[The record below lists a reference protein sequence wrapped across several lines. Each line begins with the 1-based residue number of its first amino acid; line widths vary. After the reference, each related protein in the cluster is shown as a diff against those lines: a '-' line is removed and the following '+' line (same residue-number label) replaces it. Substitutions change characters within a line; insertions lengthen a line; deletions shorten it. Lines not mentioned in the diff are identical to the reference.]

1 MLRNMFLVLGGFLIL
16 AVAAAL
22 WLNYTYHSMLEPVD
36 PDAVEEYILIEIST
50 GSDTESIAALL
61 FKEGLIQNELAFRIY
76 ARRQGDGQALIAGS
90 YNLSPSMP
98 VTDIYAAI
106 RDGLI
111 YVETAWFTIPEGF
124 TVEQIAA
131 RLAEEGLAEEE
142 AFLALAREPTAEL
155 VAEFPF
161 LNDLD
166 NQEIIFILEGYL
178 YPDTYEVY
186 TSAGEIDLARIMLR
200 RMNQVLNDLDYRQ
213 HAVVMGLSLHE
224 ILTVASLVEREV
236 RVDHERKTVAGVIH
250 NRLEID
256 QLLQIDA
263 TIQYIL
269 GETKEFL
276 TYADLELPSPYNT
289 YLHAGLPPGPIAAPG
304 KPSIAAALEPEKTDY
319 YFYNYK
325 YDGSGEH
332 YFSKT
337 YAEHLQNV
345 RVAEE
350 NLE

>member
-1 MLRNMFLVLGGFLIL
+1 MLRSIFLVLGGLL
-16 AVAAAL
+16 LTAVAVVF
-22 WLNYTYHSMLEPVD
+22 WLNSTYHSMLEPVN
-36 PDAVEEYILIEIST
+36 PDAVEEYVLIEIPT

-61 FKEGLIQNELAFRIY
+61 FTEGLIQNELAFRIY
-76 ARRQGDGQALIAGS
+76 ARRQGDGQSLIAGS

-98 VTDIYAAI
+98 VEDIYGAI

-111 YVETAWFTIPEGF
+111 YIETAWFTIPEGF

-142 AFLALAREPTAEL
+142 AFLALAREPSAVL
-155 VAEFPF
+155 IAEFPF
-161 LNDLD
+161 LSELD
-166 NQEIIFILEGYL
+166 DPEITYILEGYL

-186 TSAGEIDLARIMLR
+186 TTAGEIDLARIMLR
-200 RMNQVLNDLDYRQ
+200 RMNQVLNDLEYSQ
-213 HAVVMGLSLHE
+213 YAAKMGLTLHE
-224 ILTVASLVEREV
+224 ILTIASLIEREV
-236 RVDHERKTVAGVIH
+236 RVDHERKTVAGVIY
-250 NRLEID
+250 NRLNID

-304 KPSIAAALEPEKTDY
+304 KPSIAAALEPEKTTY
-319 YFYNYK
+319 YYYNYK

-332 YFSKT
+332 FFSGT

-345 RVAEE
+345 RIAEE